1 MAFTVRRIDYFY
13 IMVRDSPGI
22 AYEVLSKL
30 AKQGVNLVA
39 ITAVPFGP
47 ARTQLTVFPD
57 DTAKMQRAAQQASLQ
72 LDGPHAALVVQG
84 DDEVGALAQSTRSW
98 SAPTFTCPPPP
109 EWPMVEA
116 ATATSFTSIPTSTSG
131 PPRCWT
137 SDGWQSTVAPFRG
150 RENWEINGRELL
162 LLMCGII
169 RSLHIACE
177 RHEPASSIS

>member
-13 IMVRDSPGI
+13 IMVPESPGI

-84 DDEVGALAQSTRSW
+84 DDEVGALAQIHEKLVDANVHVSASTGVADGRGGYGYIIYLH
-98 SAPTFTCPPPP
+98 PD
-109 EWPMVEA
+109 EYERA
-116 ATATSFTSIPTSTSG
+116 AEVL
-131 PPRCWT
+131 
-137 SDGWQSTVAPFRG
+137 DV
-150 RENWEINGRELL
+150 
-162 LLMCGII
+162 
-169 RSLHIACE
+169 
-177 RHEPASSIS
+177 